1 MMTTNNSKVY
11 FYDASSV
18 RTIAESVPR
27 PAWSNLRFGKWSCLA
42 TAEAAGMK
50 MLIVARPGNAALPEN
65 VTCDRVI
72 GSLDEYGLLMSTS

>member
-1 MMTTNNSKVY
+1 
-11 FYDASSV
+11 
-18 RTIAESVPR
+18 
-27 PAWSNLRFGKWSCLA
+27 
-42 TAEAAGMK
+42 MK